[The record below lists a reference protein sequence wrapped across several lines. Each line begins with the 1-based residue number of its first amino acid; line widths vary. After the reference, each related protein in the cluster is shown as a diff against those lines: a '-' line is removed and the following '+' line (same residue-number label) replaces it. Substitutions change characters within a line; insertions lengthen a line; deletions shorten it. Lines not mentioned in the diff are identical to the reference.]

1 MTEARWPRRTRS
13 LELRLPSAA
22 DIDELLTWRNH
33 PEVSRWLLRTQVD
46 PDAYRAAW
54 LDTPADSLD
63 QGVVAALDGGV
74 IGTVTLA
81 VVDEMGQPQPEARQ
95 PDGTEPWHQAHG
107 RLGYLIAPGARGRGL
122 ASEMIAAMLEVA
134 FDDLGLHRVSG
145 GCFDDNTGSWRV
157 MEKCGMRREQHGVQD
172 SWHADLGWVD
182 GFTYAVL
189 AQEWRAARPR
199 A

>member
-1 MTEARWPRRTRS
+1 MAPNPGTRRMVASATSSRPART
-13 LELRLPSAA
+13 
-22 DIDELLTWRNH
+22 
-33 PEVSRWLLRTQVD
+33 
-46 PDAYRAAW
+46 
-54 LDTPADSLD
+54 
-63 QGVVAALDGGV
+63 VAGF
-74 IGTVTLA
+74 
-81 VVDEMGQPQPEARQ
+81 
-95 PDGTEPWHQAHG
+95 
-107 RLGYLIAPGARGRGL
+107 

-145 GCFDDNTGSWRV
+145 GCFADNTGSWRV
-157 MEKCGMRREQHGVQD
+157 MERCGMRREQHGVQD